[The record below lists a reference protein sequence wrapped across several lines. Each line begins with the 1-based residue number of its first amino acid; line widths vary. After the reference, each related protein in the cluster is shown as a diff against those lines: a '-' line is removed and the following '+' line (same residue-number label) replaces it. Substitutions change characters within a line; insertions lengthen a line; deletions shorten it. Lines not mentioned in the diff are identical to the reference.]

1 MDLTPTKPYL
11 IRAFYE
17 WILDNDLTPHLMVDA
32 EMEGVQVPVEFVSDG
47 QIVLNISSSAV
58 KTLDLG
64 NEWIFFNA
72 RFGGIPQDI
81 HVPLMAIKAI
91 YAQEN
96 GKGMVFADEDNVP
109 PPSSPPPADKQEG
122 ETKKKPTL
130 RVVK

>member
-11 IRAFYE
+11 VRAFYE
-17 WILDNDLTPHLMVDA
+17 WIVDNDLTPHLMVDA
-32 EMEGVQVPVEFVSDG
+32 DLDGVQVPIEFVVDG
-47 QIVLNISSSAV
+47 QIVLNISPSAV

-81 HVPLMAIKAI
+81 YVPMIAVKAI

-96 GKGMVFADEDNVP
+96 GKGMVFTDEENEP
-109 PPSSPPPADKQEG
+109 PPPPGTDNKKG
-122 ETKKKPTL
+122 ESKKPTL
-130 RVVK
+130 RIVK

>member
-1 MDLTPTKPYL
+1 MDLTQTKPYL

-32 EMEGVQVPVEFVSDG
+32 EMDGVQVPAEFVSDG
-47 QIVLNISSSAV
+47 QIVLNISPSAV

-64 NEWIFFNA
+64 NEWVFFNA

-81 HVPLMAIKAI
+81 HVPMMAIKAI

-96 GKGMVFADEDNVP
+96 GKGMVFAEEENVP
-109 PPSSPPPADKQEG
+109 PPSSPPPTDKQKS
-122 ETKKKPTL
+122 ETKKPTL

>member
-32 EMEGVQVPVEFVSDG
+32 EMEGVQVPVDFVSDG

-72 RFGGIPQDI
+72 RFGGVPQDI
-81 HVPLMAIKAI
+81 HVPMAAIKAI

-96 GKGMVFADEDNVP
+96 GKGMVFAEEENAP
-109 PPSSPPPADKQEG
+109 PPSSPSPTDKQKT
-122 ETKKKPTL
+122 ETKKPTL

>member
-32 EMEGVQVPVEFVSDG
+32 EMDGVQVPVEFVSDG
-47 QIVLNISSSAV
+47 QIVLNVSASAV

-64 NEWIFFNA
+64 NEWVFFNA

-81 HVPLMAIKAI
+81 HVPMMAIKAI

-96 GKGMVFADEDNVP
+96 GKGMVFAEEENVP
-109 PPSSPPPADKQEG
+109 PPSSPPPTDKQKS
-122 ETKKKPTL
+122 ETKKPTL